1 MFDNTKDRLSRV
13 GRTFFK
19 DRDGDF
25 DQGER
30 INQATHSR
38 NLIITVVILA
48 ALALAGALVWQMTR
62 EATSVEPVTQVG
74 FGAVVGDD
82 FTEKDNQSA
91 LTAQQLKIN
100 QLEQSLIK
108 FESTLGRFG
117 DSLTAELKNIEQA
130 SARNQSSTLS
140 ELERKMQDKLAEID
154 ALKTQLTTQW
164 QEAKKPAG
172 QGASADVYSGRNFGE
187 YALPPRPSVRDGQ
200 NNSNMADFQ
209 YQGKDNVAFAAQGF
223 DSFEFT
229 WAASEQER
237 APRRT
242 VDNYVPTSTFVTAVV
257 TGGADANAGVLGQGD
272 TAPLVFQTLNAGILP
287 NGKPSKLRDCT
298 VTGSVYGE
306 ISSSRGIVRTHRLSC
321 IQPSGDILDVPVKAT
336 AFNFGRNGI
345 RGTTILKNG
354 QIVKMAGISG
364 ILEGLGGAGKA
375 LSQTTTPTALGPS
388 SSVST
393 DKIGLNLLG
402 SATQSV
408 GSKLADYYIQLA
420 ELYHPIVEVN
430 PGAIVNLVFL
440 EGFPLD
446 PVLAQ
451 AYETE
456 LEEKAHAASN
466 TNHIMDV
473 ITNAPTSAINPL
485 ADKLTQQGLNQT
497 GFGRQE

>member
-172 QGASADVYSGRNFGE
+172 QGASADVYSGRNLWGE
-187 YALPPRPSVRDGQ
+187 CPCPLARRVVEGKTTPNRGE
-200 NNSNMADFQ
+200 FQ
-209 YQGKDNVAFAAQGF
+209 YQGKKQRPVLPRKGF
-223 DSFEFT
+223 EQFSGFH
-229 WAASEQER
+229 WAGPRKKEN
-237 APRRT
+237 APPPRPRLK
-242 VDNYVPTSTFVTAVV
+242 NF
-257 TGGADANAGVLGQGD
+257 LGQPH
-272 TAPLVFQTLNAGILP
+272 PLFLNP
-287 NGKPSKLRDCT
+287 
-298 VTGSVYGE
+298 
-306 ISSSRGIVRTHRLSC
+306 RGG
-321 IQPSGDILDVPVKAT
+321 PP
-336 AFNFGRNGI
+336 
-345 RGTTILKNG
+345 
-354 QIVKMAGISG
+354 
-364 ILEGLGGAGKA
+364 GGAGGIAK
-375 LSQTTTPTALGPS
+375 TPG
-388 SSVST
+388 
-393 DKIGLNLLG
+393 
-402 SATQSV
+402 
-408 GSKLADYYIQLA
+408 
-420 ELYHPIVEVN
+420 
-430 PGAIVNLVFL
+430 
-440 EGFPLD
+440 GF
-446 PVLAQ
+446 
-451 AYETE
+451 
-456 LEEKAHAASN
+456 
-466 TNHIMDV
+466 
-473 ITNAPTSAINPL
+473 
-485 ADKLTQQGLNQT
+485 
-497 GFGRQE
+497 F